1 MSNEKRNQIKDD
13 IKSRLSIVDF
23 ISKYVHLNKY
33 GKDYKGKCPFHSE
46 KTASFVVSEGK
57 GIFKCFGCGE
67 HGDIINFL
75 MKKEN
80 LPFLSALR
88 RLSEESGI
96 ELPSINGGDVP
107 HISEFNDFSINEIA
121 SDYFHQKLMYS
132 SKELSQ
138 LRTERKLDV
147 DTIKE
152 FNLGFCPSNDIKG
165 LKEQYNRSSHI
176 NMAKK
181 IGLIKE
187 SDSGDYCMFYNR
199 LIFPIKNHYGKVAG
213 FAGRTLVEHKIK
225 YLNSSASVVYEKHSI
240 LYGYFEHKDD
250 IRRSENVILVEGYT
264 DLLRLH
270 QEGVKNVVAMC
281 GTAFTHEQAQAISEL
296 TKSITFLFDGD
307 SAGIK
312 SAISKSKIALAFGLK
327 LKIALLP
334 DNHDPDSYVIEN
346 GIDALKELLTNAKDP
361 FSFCAEYISENNPD
375 KLDEID
381 LAESIANTLCKMMAV
396 LPNSN
401 SPIVAGIYKKKIS
414 ELTGLE
420 IDDIKAEIERIKSTQ
435 RISIED
441 DVAIFPTP
449 SEEEKSEIEHIIS
462 KDNLSLAWKKIHRF
476 AQTHDVYFDSR
487 EFDDFSNKK
496 DAYIELLHHQ
506 LKDLLDKDETWIPD
520 PFRMLKIKKQ
530 SGDYRELVIP
540 SKIQDRI
547 VIQAVLNI
555 IAPEVEK
562 VMSPNSFGHRI
573 SNNYSTS
580 DDIFTPWTELY
591 GNYHVKLRSFLDSPE
606 EYYYL
611 KGDIASFYPN
621 IPVEDVIEKVQPFVK
636 SEWSINIISNFLN
649 YQIYQEDGSVV
660 SPENKGLPQGPAYG
674 HLLAN
679 VYLND
684 LDTFIEDKLAI
695 THYGKTTEELFE
707 DSKDDDQKV
716 ERIWY
721 RYSRYVDDIYIL
733 FKSEADAIA
742 GRTKI
747 EEKLN
752 PLELKDAKTEI
763 IPITDTSHI
772 IDEIKKKK
780 YDLGKFFEFEN
791 SLTGDQ
797 KDILYRVV
805 TDEYLNVTNQ
815 ESLLE
820 LNQNIN
826 QIVHNLKGTKYF
838 DENEDNLTNL
848 VIELIFSES
857 FKYSSAD
864 SLFKKMLPNIFS
876 ENHESKFLSHLE
888 EAEPFK
894 VLLVLQAIGRHGF
907 YDDLSDTFQKYIREL
922 LSHENYYVRIG
933 ASDCL
938 SISKQ
943 DIVTNS
949 LKSKIDTEENIEVK
963 KALLYLA
970 PFQDTMA
977 IRVYIQRLIK
987 TESKLQ
993 KRIVQLLLDRD
1004 KTLAISMLKQ
1014 IENIDSDA
1022 TVTILQFI
1030 LSSPTRESINLL
1042 NRLSDINNNISEILE
1057 NLLND
1062 IMNDY
1067 YLHPVLCFDLISNIE
1082 HINNESIL
1090 MTMKDRVV
1098 NNVIE
1103 KAIEKEEDQEVIDK
1117 LSEEKHKIEKRT
1129 LAKYSE
1135 ILKFAKDRVNY
1146 KSEGFAFLGSQGIK
1160 HHAYRSKKDGSVVS
1174 FEIIDESIIPENK
1187 TIEEYRKE
1195 LEQFRSRKIIYFE
1208 TASIIVGEKG
1218 TRQLILKYEFTSTW
1232 NLIVN
1237 RIKQEPFSEK
1247 TMAGIITEIQN
1258 KYERQ
1263 FKAGYPSPYTIALDS
1278 FNNAV
1283 FVHVGASLITPRY
1296 KSHLGKFRK
1305 DDTDTFD
1312 SLFLGWLSFEMLT
1325 QECPILEQI
1334 ELKKDETIDADK
1346 RFLSNSSK
1354 LLGMTLPYTRL
1365 LKRLTY
1371 DKENYRK
1378 LLRSFPPKNDIRHYR
1393 IQLDE
1398 IQKVKDGFGKE
1409 IAYKYSYLNYIS
1421 SRVRDYLLRSGIKRD
1436 DIGSSVQHAIKSLM
1450 DELIYLEKS
1459 RGFNFF
1465 HDFESE
1471 LLSDEYF
1478 HLGSQQLLKFDK
1490 RLLKVQS
1497 EINGF
1502 EVNYKPNLLIIY
1514 LTLRIELL
1522 AIAYRFI
1529 LAFKDIWKSEYA
1541 KSSKK
1546 EKKGELFYKFIQKID
1561 PEIDKAWWKTL
1572 MNKYAS
1578 DVTSLLDEK
1587 QTQDYLINS
1596 SLSGLILFIAMAQS
1610 DKISYK
1616 MKQELLDVVELEM
1629 KLSKYFKTAKI
1640 VSKNV
1645 YLEELDKMK
1654 SIVFSMKDKFK
1665 ADGKIF
1671 KFIDGCVFYQVSDAK
1686 LTDGKSTQE
1695 VSVSKIVFPTTNT
1708 FDKTRIKG
1716 EKISCDLIEGDIVSA
1731 VPIINKLHILSE
1743 QTTEIDSEF
1752 VESSEGTV
1760 YTDEITSF
1768 DFVVSDD
1775 DVKIVVNE
1783 ECTIKFL
1790 DKMIGPHGKN
1800 LNADYKYLEIMAP
1813 KHKKGEENS
1822 GVSKNSFVK
1831 GGIESTKVDKVRSD
1845 MKKELKLIIK
1855 EHQLS
1860 IKTDDIIPKTHGGK
1874 NHILG
1879 EKCSIFDERGR

>member
-1 MSNEKRNQIKDD
+1 MNKEKRNQIKDD

-23 ISKYVHLNKY
+23 ISKHVQLDKY

-67 HGDIINFL
+67 HGNIINFL

-121 SDYFHQKLMYS
+121 SNYFHQKLIYS
-132 SKELSQ
+132 SEELSKFRIDRQ
-138 LRTERKLDV
+138 LDI

-240 LYGYFEHKDD
+240 LYGYYEHKDE
-250 IRRSENVILVEGYT
+250 IRRSENAILVEGYT

-281 GTAFTHEQAQAISEL
+281 GTAFTHEQAQEISEL

-361 FSFCAEYISENNPD
+361 FSFCAEYLSENNPD
-375 KLDEID
+375 KLDSID
-381 LAESIANTLCKMMAV
+381 LTESIATTLCDMMAV
-396 LPNSN
+396 LPKSII
-401 SPIVAGIYKKKIS
+401 PIVTGAYKKKIS

-435 RISIED
+435 RVSTD
-441 DVAIFPTP
+441 DDIAILPTP
-449 SEEEKSEIEHIIS
+449 TEEENAEIEHIIS
-462 KDNLSLAWKKIHRF
+462 KDNLSLAWKKIYRF

-506 LKDLLDKDETWIPD
+506 LKDLLDKDETWVPE

-591 GNYHVKLRSFLDSPE
+591 GNYHVKLRAFLDSPE

-684 LDTFIEDKLAI
+684 LDTFIEDELAI
-695 THYGKTTEELFE
+695 THYGKTTKELFE
-707 DSKDDDQKV
+707 DSDDEQKV

-752 PLELKDAKTEI
+752 PLELKDEKTEI

-791 SLTGDQ
+791 SLSGDQ
-797 KDILYRVV
+797 KDILYRIVS
-805 TDEYLNVTNQ
+805 DEYLNVTNQ

-820 LNQNIN
+820 LNHNIN

-838 DENEDNLTNL
+838 DENEDDLTNL

-864 SLFKKMLPNIFS
+864 SLFKKMLPSILS

-907 YDDLSDTFQKYIREL
+907 YDDLSDTFQEYIRNL
-922 LSHENYYVRIG
+922 LSHKNYYVRIG

-963 KALLYLA
+963 KALLYLT

-1014 IENIDSDA
+1014 IEKIDSDA

-1042 NRLSDINNNISEILE
+1042 NRLSDINNNIHGILE
-1057 NLLND
+1057 NLLDD

-1098 NNVIE
+1098 NNAIE
-1103 KAIEKEEDQEVIDK
+1103 KAVENEEDQEVIDK

-1160 HHAYRSKKDGSVVS
+1160 YHAYRSKKDGSVVS
-1174 FEIIDESIIPENK
+1174 FEIIDESLIPDGK

-1195 LEQFRSRKIIYFE
+1195 LEQFRIRKIIYFE
-1208 TASIIVGEKG
+1208 TASIVIGEKG
-1218 TRQLILKYEFTSTW
+1218 IRQLILKYEFKSTW

-1237 RIKQEPFSEK
+1237 RIKQEHLSEK

-1263 FKAGYPSPYTIALDS
+1263 YMAGYPSPYTIALDS

-1283 FVHVGASLITPRY
+1283 FVHVGSSLITPQY

-1325 QECPILEQI
+1325 QECPITEQI
-1334 ELKKDETIDADK
+1334 ELKKDETIDSNK
-1346 RFLSNSSK
+1346 RFLSNSPK
-1354 LLGMTLPYTRL
+1354 LFGMTLPYTRL

-1371 DKENYRK
+1371 DDATFRK
-1378 LLRSFPPKNDIRHYR
+1378 PLRSFPPKIDIRHYR

-1436 DIGSSVQHAIKSLM
+1436 DIGGSVQYAIQTLI
-1450 DELIYLEKS
+1450 DELIYFEKS
-1459 RGFNFF
+1459 RGFNYF

-1478 HLGSQQLLKFDK
+1478 HLGSQQLLKFEK
-1490 RLLKVQS
+1490 RLLKVQN

-1514 LTLRIELL
+1514 LTLRVELL

-1546 EKKGELFYKFIQKID
+1546 EKKGKLFLQFIQKID
-1561 PEIDKAWWKTL
+1561 PKIDKAWWKKM

-1596 SLSGLILFIAMAQS
+1596 SLSGLILFISMAQPDRKS
-1610 DKISYK
+1610 CK

-1629 KLSKYFKTAKI
+1629 KLSKYFKTTKI
-1640 VSKNV
+1640 VSKDV
-1645 YLEELDKMK
+1645 YLEVLDKMK
-1654 SIVFSMKDKFK
+1654 SIVYSMKGKFK
-1665 ADGKIF
+1665 ADEKIF
-1671 KFIDGCVFYQVSDAK
+1671 EFVEGCVFYQVSDAK

-1695 VSVSKIVFPTTNT
+1695 VAVSKIVFPTTNT

-1716 EKISCDLIEGDIVSA
+1716 EQISCDLIDGDIVSA

-1743 QTTEIDSEF
+1743 QATIIDTEF
-1752 VESSEGTV
+1752 VESSEGTGH
-1760 YTDEITSF
+1760 TDEITSF
-1768 DFVVSDD
+1768 DFAISDD
-1775 DVKIVVNE
+1775 DIKIVVNKE
-1783 ECTIKFL
+1783 YTIEFL
-1790 DKMIGPHGKN
+1790 DKMIGRYKKSH
-1800 LNADYKYLEIMAP
+1800 NAGYIYLKIMAP

-1860 IKTDDIIPKTHGGK
+1860 IKADDIIPKTHGGK

-1879 EKCSIFDERGR
+1879 EKCSIFNKRDE